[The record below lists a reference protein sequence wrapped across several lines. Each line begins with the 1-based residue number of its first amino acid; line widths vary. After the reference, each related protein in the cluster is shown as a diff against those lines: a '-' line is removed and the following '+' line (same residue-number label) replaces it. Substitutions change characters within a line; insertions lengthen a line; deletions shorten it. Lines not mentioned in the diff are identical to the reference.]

1 MALGPFGNLI
11 PGIGNGLSSWFAL
24 KVLGSPKNTEIKT
37 MNTQCFRSAFG
48 RPPGQ
53 RWILG
58 AGLRVGVRV
67 GRPFGARR
75 RSSVRYGT
83 RLGDL
88 KESWLI
94 FFSNLTLNTHQG
106 LGPNFRNPPM
116 SVYQQKQRTMACPW
130 TNGSHDYDQRHC
142 HREGPRSLLIGN

>member
-1 MALGPFGNLI
+1 LKRPLQLVSADMALGPVGNQI
-11 PGIGNGLSSWFAL
+11 PGIRNGLSSWFAL

-37 MNTQCFRSAFG
+37 MNTQCFRSAVG

-94 FFSNLTLNTHQG
+94 LFSN
-106 LGPNFRNPPM
+106 
-116 SVYQQKQRTMACPW
+116 
-130 TNGSHDYDQRHC
+130 
-142 HREGPRSLLIGN
+142 